1 MKKFLLILLALLC
14 VSLPALASDALVDT
28 ADLLTAY
35 EEQSLREEI
44 AAIRNEYGLDVA
56 IVLKDSYSGSSIM
69 RYAADYY
76 EAQGYGEDGLLF
88 LLTMYER
95 EYTTVTHG
103 QAISIF
109 TDYGLDRIHDKITP
123 YLSSGDYYG
132 AMTRYLRSI
141 RQEIEQYIQRAENG
155 AAYDHGY
162 SELPMSWSL
171 VTVQLTPWE
180 QMVEIAPIILIA
192 AFVIALIVALVLK
205 GQMKSVRR
213 QSGASSYVRD
223 GSFQLTRVQ
232 DIYLYTTTHRR
243 KIETNSNSGNRSGG
257 SGGSS
262 TFRSSSGGSFG
273 GRSGKF

>member
-132 AMTRYLRSI
+132 AMTRYLRFI
-141 RQEIEQYIQRAENG
+141 RQYLEQAESG
-155 AAYDHGY
+155 DAYDIY
-162 SELPMSWSL
+162 NPVTL
-171 VTVQLTPWE
+171 VTPWE
-180 QMVEIAPIILIA
+180 RMVEIAPMILIG

-243 KIETNSNSGNRSGG
+243 KIETNSGNRSGG
-257 SGGSS
+257 GGGSS

-273 GRSGKF
+273 GRSGRF